1 MYKRLVLHTTT
12 THAGKIRYLSKGGK
26 NNESE
31 RHTGCCFV
39 LLAFQ
44 ASRLK
49 NEVAGIPGYISN
61 VSFQI
66 VRPRMVGA
74 NGRVGIPL

>member
-1 MYKRLVLHTTT
+1 MYKWLVLHTTT

-26 NNESE
+26 NSESE

-49 NEVAGIPGYISN
+49 KRGSWDSWLYKQRV
-61 VSFQI
+61 VSD
-66 VRPRMVGA
+66 R
-74 NGRVGIPL
+74 